1 MAYTIDNNVLVEG
14 PLTQVDDTPRYPL
27 GYKVTDKNGRDY
39 IYAKATA
46 DLTAGAQVKIVGYT
60 AITLTSVANGGAVLA
75 SSTPSG
81 ATAKDLIGD
90 ALVVSGNAYPIV
102 DGDGTFLVVPE
113 VKATDTVTAFTGYPY
128 ALAGGA
134 ASSGDTKVVP
144 VTAIA
149 NGKYGFVA
157 LNATAPASV

>member
-1 MAYTIDNNVLVEG
+1 MAFTIDDNVLAEG

-39 IYAKATA
+39 IYVKATA
-46 DLTAGAQVKIVGYT
+46 DLNAAAQVKVVGYT
-60 AITLTSVANGGAVLA
+60 AITTSATKDGGVVIA

-81 ATAKDLIGD
+81 ATAKDLIGN
-90 ALVVSGNAYPIV
+90 AVVAGGVAYPIT
-102 DGDGTFLVVPE
+102 DGDGTFACVPGI
-113 VKATDTVTAFTGYPY
+113 KATDTVTAFIGYPY

-134 ASSGDTKVVP
+134 ASSSDIKVDP
-144 VTAIA
+144 VCAIA
-149 NGKYGFVA
+149 SGKYGFVA

>member
-1 MAYTIDNNVLVEG
+1 MAYTIDNNVLVDG

-39 IYAKATA
+39 IYVKATA
-46 DLTAGAQVKIVGYT
+46 DLSAAAQVKVVGYT
-60 AITLTSVANGGAVLA
+60 AITTSSTKDGGVVIA

-81 ATAKDLIGD
+81 ATAKDLIGN
-90 ALVVSGNAYPIV
+90 AVVVDGTAYPIV
-102 DGDGTFLVVPE
+102 DGDGTFACVPGI
-113 VKATDTVTAFTGYPY
+113 KATDTVSAFVGYPY

-134 ASSGDTKVVP
+134 ASSSDIKVDP
-144 VTAIA
+144 VCAIA

-157 LNATAPASV
+157 INATAPASV

>member
-1 MAYTIDNNVLVEG
+1 MAYTIDNNVLVDG

-39 IYAKATA
+39 IYVKATA
-46 DLTAGAQVKIVGYT
+46 DLSAAAQVKVVGYT
-60 AITLTSVANGGAVLA
+60 AITTSATKDGGVVVA

-81 ATAKDLIGD
+81 ATAKDLIGN
-90 ALVVSGNAYPIV
+90 AVVVDGTAYPIV
-102 DGDGTFLVVPE
+102 DGDETFACVPGI
-113 VKATDTVTAFTGYPY
+113 KATDTVSAFIGYPY

-134 ASSGDTKVVP
+134 ASSSDIKVDP
-144 VTAIA
+144 VCAIA

-157 LNATAPASV
+157 LNAAAPASV